1 MYNFLVTAR
10 VGAWDG
16 VGYEYERGRFLE
28 YTSSEISTRFE
39 KLEAR
44 HIAALK
50 RYPCLFAYEGKSE
63 PMRIGRLTK
72 ITPRGARLYIEWKLD
87 PKPIPFERIAHI
99 QNALDIRDWEIHRTH
114 WAIKSENLL
123 EVLKAHH
130 LIPISQKSGSKAA
143 KTLPTR
149 AKPSVRVST
158 VGEFIS
164 TVLKLDDG
172 DKDVY
177 YRGHSKG
184 EAYRLEPSLF
194 RKDKDGNPMYLHAED
209 RMFREL
215 LVSNSVDFQSDIST
229 LDRLVR
235 MQHYFLPT
243 RLFDIT
249 SNPLIALYFA
259 CRSHNEEVGE
269 VISFAISRE
278 SIKYFDSDTVSCIA
292 NLARLPAE
300 SKARIDYSIQD
311 VNEFNEQLA
320 VRQLCHFIKEEKPYF
335 EARIG
340 SNHLRSVV
348 CVKGKHSNN
357 RIAFQS
363 GAFFLFGHNATLP
376 EDGSDELIVT
386 RISVTNKDLILKELD
401 RLNINE
407 STVFPYIEKSAT
419 YIAGKFAFIRGD
431 AEQ

>member
-1 MYNFLVTAR
+1 MYNFLVTAKE
-10 VGAWDG
+10 GAWDES
-16 VGYEYERGRFLE
+16 GYEYERGRFLE

-39 KLEAR
+39 KLESR
-44 HIAALK
+44 HILALK

-72 ITPRGARLYIEWKLD
+72 ITPRGTRLYIEWKLD
-87 PKPIPFERIAHI
+87 PEPIPFERIGPI
-99 QNALDIRDWEIHRTH
+99 QKALDIREWELNRTH
-114 WAIKSENLL
+114 WAIKNENLL
-123 EVLKAHH
+123 DVLKVHG
-130 LIPISQKSGSKAA
+130 LIRNSEKARSTVA
-143 KTLPTR
+143 EKLPTR
-149 AKPSVRVST
+149 AKSSVRVST

-164 TVLKLDDG
+164 IVLKLDDG
-172 DKDVY
+172 TKEVY
-177 YRGHSKG
+177 YRGHSRG
-184 EAYRLEPSLF
+184 EKYRLEPSLF
-194 RKDKDGNPMYLHAED
+194 RKDKDGNPTHLHAED

-215 LVSNSVDFQSDIST
+215 LVSNSVDFHSDSST

-259 CRSHNEEVGE
+259 CRNHNDEFGE
-269 VISFAISRE
+269 VISFAVNQD

-292 NLARLPAE
+292 NLARLPKD
-300 SKARIDYSIQD
+300 SKARINFSIED
-311 VNEFNEQLA
+311 IEEFNAQPAVHQLWN
-320 VRQLCHFIKEEKPYF
+320 FIKEEKPYF
-335 EARIG
+335 EARID
-340 SNHLRSVV
+340 SNQLRSVV
-348 CVKGKHSNN
+348 CVKGKHTNN

-376 EDGSDELIVT
+376 EDGSDELTVT
-386 RISVTNKDLILKELD
+386 RISVTNKGRILKELD

-419 YIAGKFAFIRGD
+419 YIADKFAFKKD
-431 AEQ
+431 DTDL